1 MQKMPEVVFD
11 CCCLSNFALSGSLAI
26 LKRLYG
32 HSAFITDFVSAE
44 IMRGIQSGYKDLGNI
59 REAVKEGW
67 LKELVLKSKEEKSL
81 FETLSISLG
90 LGEAS
95 SIAIANTR
103 GLLFACDDKAARR
116 EAGRMG
122 VRLSGTLGI
131 LKRAINDKVI
141 ELKEGNLILAK
152 MKAYGFYSSV
162 RSLEDI

>member
-1 MQKMPEVVFD
+1 M
-11 CCCLSNFALSGSLAI
+11 
-26 LKRLYG
+26 
-32 HSAFITDFVSAE
+32 
-44 IMRGIQSGYKDLGNI
+44 
-59 REAVKEGW
+59 
-67 LKELVLKSKEEKSL
+67 KSKEEKPL
-81 FETLSISLG
+81 LETLSISLG

-95 SIAIANTR
+95 SIAIANNR
-103 GLLFACDDKAARR
+103 GLLFACDDKTARR